1 MKGILRVFI
10 VLVTLI
16 NSVNY
21 VYAQANYESKEIEK
35 ITIKMTDAHGGLER
49 WRDSPSLYFETN
61 LIAHNGMFPEYNEQV
76 TIQPISRKTYVD
88 FPNEVGSPRRQLAH
102 DGEKA
107 WAIGSG
113 SGLEMAPARFTCWR
127 NFYLLNLPFVMHDPG
142 VTVSELREVKIP
154 GKNVQ
159 GYSVKLT
166 FGGDVGD
173 SSNDFYL
180 LYINKST
187 YQLEAAEYNM
197 TYASMLPKGLD
208 SLPASVLTF
217 EAFQKV
223 DGLLFPT
230 LYKVHWQENMEHIIT
245 GKVSNWDTK
254 KPFDYTRM
262 EIPSE
267 AQLDTSI
274 PK

>member
-1 MKGILRVFI
+1 MKAISKIFI
-10 VLVTLI
+10 MLVIFASSL
-16 NSVNY
+16 NCAS
-21 VYAQANYESKEIEK
+21 AQANYESEEIEK
-35 ITIKMTDAHGGLER
+35 ITIKMTDAHGGLKQ

-61 LIAHNGMFPEYNEQV
+61 LTAHNGMFPEYNEQV
-76 TIQPISRKTYVD
+76 TIHPISRKTYVD
-88 FPNEVGSPRRQLAH
+88 FPDKAGNPRRKLAH

-127 NFYLLNLPFVMHDPG
+127 NFYLLNLPFVMHDRG
-142 VTVSELREVKIP
+142 VTVSDLKEVKIP
-154 GKNVQ
+154 GKNID

-180 LYINKST
+180 LYINKNT
-187 YQLEAAEYNM
+187 YRLEASEYNM
-197 TYASMLPKGLD
+197 TYASMLPKGME
-208 SLPASVLTF
+208 SLPASVLTYETF
-217 EAFQKV
+217 EEI
-223 DGLLFPT
+223 DGLLLPT
-230 LYKVHWQENMEHIIT
+230 MYKVHWQENMEHIIT

-254 KPFDYTRM
+254 KSFDYARM
-262 EIPSE
+262 EMPSE
-267 AQLDTSI
+267 AQMDTSI

>member
-1 MKGILRVFI
+1 MKGILKVFI
-10 VLVTLI
+10 AVVTFVGAMSCI
-16 NSVNY
+16 N
-21 VYAQANYESKEIEK
+21 AQANYESTEIK
-35 ITIKMTDAHGGLER
+35 RITTKMTEAHGGLEK

-61 LIAHNGMFPEYNEQV
+61 LVAHNGMFPEYNEQV
-76 TIQPISRKTYVD
+76 TIHPISRKTYVD
-88 FPNEVGSPRRQLAH
+88 FPDEAGNSRRQLAH

-107 WAIGSG
+107 WAVGAG

-127 NFYLLNLPFVMHDPG
+127 NFYLLNLPFVMHDAG
-142 VTVSELREVKIP
+142 VTVSDLREVRIP
-154 GKNVQ
+154 GKKMD

-180 LYINKST
+180 LYINKNT
-187 YQLEAAEYNM
+187 FRLEGAEYNM
-197 TYASMLPKGLD
+197 TYASMLPKGLE

-217 EAFQKV
+217 ETFEKV
-223 DGLLFPT
+223 EGLLLPT
-230 LYKVHWQENMEHIIT
+230 SYKVHWQQNMEHIIT
-245 GKVSNWDTK
+245 GKVSNWDTRRS
-254 KPFDYTRM
+254 FDYARM